1 MVNQNDPDLQKIR
14 LLVHNLGK
22 NYDGFSAL
30 KGISFS
36 IQEGEIFGLLGPNGA
51 GKSTCMK
58 IICGLLA
65 PTYGHALID
74 GTDVTKNPIAAKSK
88 IGYLPEYPALFEHLS
103 GREFLSMIGKFRDLK
118 KDDNKYRIEKLN
130 EVLDLEGKM
139 DNLIGTYSKGMR
151 QKIAFA
157 SAIIHDPPI
166 LILDEPTSG
175 LDPRFGRYVRD
186 IIKEF
191 GASKKTILMSTHIT
205 EVAQDLCNKM
215 AIINKG
221 EIVISGT
228 VSEVKNKTNS
238 RTLEEAF
245 INVVGG
251 RIWTGSIFTPKTP
264 KNRGA
269 PSQKG

>member
-1 MVNQNDPDLQKIR
+1 MNGGILSESQKYRLIVN
-14 LLVHNLGK
+14 NLGK
-22 NYDGFSAL
+22 DYDGFSAL
-30 KGISFS
+30 KSVSFS
-36 IQEGEIFGLLGPNGA
+36 VGAGEIFGLLGPNGA

-58 IICGLLA
+58 ILCGLLSPSRGSA
-65 PTYGHALID
+65 TIG
-74 GTDVTKNPIAAKSK
+74 GVDVTVDPKLAKSK

-103 GREFLSMIGKFRDLK
+103 GHEFLYMIGKFRKMGREDI
-118 KDDNKYRIEKLN
+118 NERIERLN
-130 EVLDLEGKM
+130 DVLDLEGKM

-157 SAIIHDPPI
+157 SAIIHNPPI

-191 GASKKTILMSTHIT
+191 GRSEKTILLSTHIT
-205 EVAQDLCNKM
+205 DVAQDLCHRI

-221 EIVISGT
+221 DIVISGT
-228 VSEVKNKTNS
+228 VSEVIDNTKS
-238 RTLEEAF
+238 VTLEEAF

-251 RIWTGSIFTPKTP
+251 RIRTGSIFTPRTSRNP
-264 KNRGA
+264 QG
-269 PSQKG
+269 P

>member
-1 MVNQNDPDLQKIR
+1 MNNDLFSISKKNR
-14 LLVHNLGK
+14 LIVKKLGK
-22 NYDGFSAL
+22 DYNGFSAL
-30 KGISFS
+30 KEVSFS
-36 IQEGEIFGLLGPNGA
+36 VGIGEIFGLLGPNGA

-58 IICGLLA
+58 ILCGLLTPNRGSA
-65 PTYGHALID
+65 IIG
-74 GTDVTKNPIAAKSK
+74 GVDVTKDPILAKSK

-103 GREFLSMIGKFRDLK
+103 GHEFLFMIGKFRK
-118 KDDNKYRIEKLN
+118 MRKDEINDRIERLN
-130 EVLDLEGKM
+130 HVLDLEGKM

-191 GASKKTILMSTHIT
+191 GTSQKTILLSTHIT
-205 EVAQDLCNKM
+205 DVAHDLCHRI

-221 EIVISGT
+221 EIVILGT
-228 VSEVKNKTNS
+228 VTDVIENTKSVN
-238 RTLEEAF
+238 LEEAF

-251 RIWTGSIFTPKTP
+251 RIRTGSLFMPKTP
-264 KNRGA
+264 RKPGE
-269 PSQKG
+269 P

>member
-1 MVNQNDPDLQKIR
+1 MNGGILSESQKYRLIVN
-14 LLVHNLGK
+14 NLGK
-22 NYDGFSAL
+22 DYNGFAAL
-30 KGISFS
+30 KSVSFS
-36 IQEGEIFGLLGPNGA
+36 VGVGEIFGLLGPNGA

-58 IICGLLA
+58 ILCGLLSPSRGSA
-65 PTYGHALID
+65 TIG
-74 GTDVTKNPIAAKSK
+74 GVDVTVDPILAKSK

-103 GREFLSMIGKFRDLK
+103 GHEFLYMIGKFRK
-118 KDDNKYRIEKLN
+118 MRRDDINERIERLN
-130 EVLDLEGKM
+130 DVLDLEGKM

-191 GASKKTILMSTHIT
+191 GRSKKTILLSTHIT
-205 EVAQDLCNKM
+205 DVAQDLCNRI

-221 EIVISGT
+221 DIVISGT
-228 VSEVKNKTNS
+228 VSDVIDNTKS
-238 RTLEEAF
+238 VTLEEAF

-251 RIWTGSIFTPKTP
+251 RIRTGSIFTPRTSR
-264 KNRGA
+264 NRQG
-269 PSQKG
+269 P